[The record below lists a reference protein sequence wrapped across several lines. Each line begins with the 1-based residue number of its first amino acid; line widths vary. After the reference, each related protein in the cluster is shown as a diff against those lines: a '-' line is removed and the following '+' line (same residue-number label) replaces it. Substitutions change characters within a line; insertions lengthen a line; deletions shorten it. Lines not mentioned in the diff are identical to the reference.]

1 MVTENM
7 IEGGTA
13 PMTDAEIRSFLTEQG
28 VGVLALA
35 ADGVPYVVPMSFGYD
50 GEATLYFLFLLFGEE
65 SRKQT
70 LCDSADRAR
79 LLAYSAESM
88 HDWRSVTVTGR
99 IGEVPEDDWG
109 ELRTAMENAW
119 HPDLFT
125 AANPMRGVE
134 GYRLQVDDWSGIRH
148 GG

>member
-13 PMTDAEIRSFLTEQG
+13 PMTDDEIRSFLTEQG
-28 VGVLALA
+28 VGVLAVA
-35 ADGVPYVVPMSFGYD
+35 ADDVPYVVPMSFGFD
-50 GEATLYFLFLLFGEE
+50 GDETLYFLFLLFGEA

-70 LCDSADRAR
+70 LCDRANRAR

-88 HDWRSVTVTGR
+88 HDWRSVITTGSVER
-99 IGEVPEDDWG
+99 VPEADWS

-148 GG
+148 GE